1 MKKISKYWL
10 TVSVLVMTNLPAFA
24 DGVCDLLEKLSGVI
38 NTLRALAFIGAVFLL
53 MDWAWGYIKDPSKA
67 TKDDMKDKG
76 VGLLVGFFLLFGVGV
91 ILTLLK
97 SNLAADVLGC
107 NFDFG
112 TLNKLK

>member
-10 TVSVLVMTNLPAFA
+10 MASVFIMTNLPAFA
-24 DGVCDLLEKLSGVI
+24 DGVCDLLNKLEGVI

-97 SNLAADVLGC
+97 SNLAADVFGC
-107 NFDFG
+107 DNLEWL
-112 TLNKLK
+112 TKLK